1 MSPFKPG
8 QAKLRPGSVRRR
20 KRIGRGP
27 SSGRGKTSGR
37 GHKGQGARSG
47 SGVRPRFEGGQMSLV
62 RRIPKRGF
70 TSMQKIKPAV
80 VNLCDFS
87 SFAVGSKVGPQELKD
102 RGILKGRYN
111 GLKVLSKGELGKVLT
126 IQAHFFSRAAR
137 RKIES
142 GGGVAEVIGE

>member
-8 QAKLRPGSVRRR
+8 EAKLRPGSVHRR
-20 KRIGRGP
+20 KRVGRGTA
-27 SSGRGKTSGR
+27 SGQGKTSGR

-47 SGVRPRFEGGQMSLV
+47 SGVKPRFEGGQMSLV

-70 TSMQKIKPAV
+70 TSVQKIKPAV
-80 VNLCDFS
+80 VNLSDFA
-87 SFAVGSKVGPQELKD
+87 SFVVGAKVGPQELKE

-111 GLKVLSKGELGKVLT
+111 GLKVLAKGELGKALT
-126 IQAHFFSRAAR
+126 IQAHFFSREAR

-142 GGGVAEVIGE
+142 GGGVAEVIGG